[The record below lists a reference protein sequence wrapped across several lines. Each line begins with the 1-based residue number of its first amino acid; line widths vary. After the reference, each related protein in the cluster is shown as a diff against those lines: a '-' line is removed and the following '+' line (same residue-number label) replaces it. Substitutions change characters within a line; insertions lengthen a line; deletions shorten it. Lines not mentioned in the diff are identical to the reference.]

1 MKVQGKETDLEIEVT
16 DESNNGGKHSQVK
29 KHRRK
34 NVIHLWE
41 FLLELLANDNLCTII
56 CWSRRELNEFQLKRP
71 EEVAR
76 RWGLLRKRKGMN
88 YKKLS
93 RALRFYYGKG
103 IIQKVPGERFTYKF
117 DKLPYRYH
125 PEVSQPRNQDCKL
138 TSWDQEQKQIL
149 SDKST
154 SYLSKESVFS
164 SSYEQSTLS
173 RAHIPLGKSIIPSLI
188 PSAAQSTQISQV
200 SVQQLSPQI
209 CILSKITLKATAPS
223 LFPERDLLN
232 CTTKSIPVSVIK
244 RSPPIHYADE

>member
-1 MKVQGKETDLEIEVT
+1 MKVQGTETDLEIEVT

-88 YKKLS
+88 YEKLS

-103 IIQKVPGERFTYKF
+103 IIQKVGT
-117 DKLPYRYH
+117 
-125 PEVSQPRNQDCKL
+125 
-138 TSWDQEQKQIL
+138 
-149 SDKST
+149 
-154 SYLSKESVFS
+154 
-164 SSYEQSTLS
+164 
-173 RAHIPLGKSIIPSLI
+173 
-188 PSAAQSTQISQV
+188 
-200 SVQQLSPQI
+200 
-209 CILSKITLKATAPS
+209 
-223 LFPERDLLN
+223 
-232 CTTKSIPVSVIK
+232 VI
-244 RSPPIHYADE
+244 Y